1 MKLLYRFFWALV
13 DGDPKAKNLLLK
25 INNHNEILQYAVN
38 NRLEELTLNFFNEA
52 KFQNNSIT
60 KSLKINANKRSL
72 KSFIIKESLLK
83 VCEELSKKEI
93 DYVLLKGSNFIDSS
107 YNYTNRNLRDIDI
120 LIDLKQIQRAIKIF
134 EKMGYSFTK
143 KNKMNFFEFA
153 YNKYNYD
160 LPPMRNEN
168 GICIEIHFKIIANS
182 ETSPCVFGQNLLAN
196 RKVQNIYN
204 IEINFCEESYLILHL
219 IYHGTSKGFFDVG
232 LNFILDLKKIFN
244 EKKIKI
250 DELLKIA
257 KKNNLYKETILTLNL
272 LSKIGYVNC
281 YLKKN
286 NRNIH
291 RELISNTQFL
301 LASKSSK
308 PGLDFMVYNSDKS
321 FIKKLSES
329 LFVSKEIVGREFLI
343 SRNSPFIYIYYFK
356 RWARQIHFNFNE
368 FINLITEEDKKLK
381 IKSINN
387 LKNYLN

>member
-1 MKLLYRFFWALV
+1 
-13 DGDPKAKNLLLK
+13 
-25 INNHNEILQYAVN
+25 
-38 NRLEELTLNFFNEA
+38 
-52 KFQNNSIT
+52 
-60 KSLKINANKRSL
+60 
-72 KSFIIKESLLK
+72 
-83 VCEELSKKEI
+83 
-93 DYVLLKGSNFIDSS
+93 
-107 YNYTNRNLRDIDI
+107 
-120 LIDLKQIQRAIKIF
+120 
-134 EKMGYSFTK
+134 
-143 KNKMNFFEFA
+143 A

-168 GICIEIHFKIIANS
+168 GICIEIHFKIIAKS
-182 ETSPCVFGQNLLAN
+182 ETSPCVFGHNLLAN
-196 RKVQNIYN
+196 KKVQNIYN
-204 IEINFCEESYLILHL
+204 TEINFCEESYLILHL

-244 EKKIKI
+244 EKKVNI
-250 DELLKIA
+250 DKLLQIA

-272 LSKIGYVNC
+272 LSKIDYIDC
-281 YLKKN
+281 YLNKN
-286 NRNIH
+286 KRNIH
-291 RELISNTQFL
+291 KELISNTQFL

-368 FINLITEEDKKLK
+368 FINLITEEDKKFK